1 MDAVHLARALTGRD
15 LIIKV
20 EGCYHGHHDSV
31 QVSVLPEA
39 DEVGPRESS
48 DAGAGQLRHPRRDP
62 GSGHRGAVQR
72 RGRGGRVPWPST
84 AGRVAAMILEPVMM
98 NAGIIRPRT
107 DTSRSSATS
116 CTAKARS

>member
-39 DEVGPRESS
+39 DEVGPR
-48 DAGAGQLRHPRRDP
+48 DKPNRVPGNTGIPAAIRDLVIVVPFNDTGAVARALAE
-62 GSGHRGAVQR
+62 HRGQI
-72 RGRGGRVPWPST
+72 
-84 AGRVAAMILEPVMM
+84 AAMILEPVMM
-98 NAGIIRPRT
+98 NAGHHPSRGRLSRRDPRPR
-107 DTSRSSATS
+107 
-116 CTAKARS
+116 AR